1 MMMSNIASSG
11 IIIDKI
17 HRLPIR
23 IYYEDTDMSGIVYHA
38 NYLRYFER
46 GRTDFLRCA
55 GIIHTELQQ
64 REKPLAFAVI
74 KADIDFKKAARIDN
88 NLIINSNFHSIS
100 GAKLNIKQWIM
111 RDEEVITTADIT
123 AVMID
128 MFGNPQRPPKDLIE
142 KLEVYTKK

>member
-1 MMMSNIASSG
+1 MNNIANSG
-11 IIIDKI
+11 EIIDNI

-46 GRTDFLRCA
+46 GRTDFLRCC
-55 GIIHTELQQ
+55 GVIHTELQM

-74 KADIDFKKAARIDN
+74 KADIDFKKSARIDN
-88 NLIINSNFHSIS
+88 TLVVNSKCEAIN
-100 GAKLNIKQWIM
+100 GAKLILKQWIM
-111 RDEEVITTADIT
+111 RGDEIITMANIT

-128 MFGNPQRPPKDLIE
+128 MNGNPQRPPKDIVE
-142 KLEVYTKK
+142 KLEIYMEK